1 MITFEEAHSW
11 LNKYDTGHI
20 SASSGSLIDQ
30 VRKALREGRADETRG
45 LLQQLNDLACNLRD
59 DKEVNEIL
67 IECGHIFF
75 ILDDLAEA
83 ESILDDSVYRAWSD
97 PHKRAVIRW
106 LLGCVQWQSMP
117 TRQQAVISWRNS
129 LSDFERLAREAGLTS
144 EQHAWYQETSENLHK
159 SMLEAMG
166 QAGNYVD
173 IVEQPLRKI
182 NKSETFAEPVNVA
195 ETPPISEPMASAPPF
210 TARISEP
217 KGTQTSD
224 ILQLFTISEE
234 IPAGDFGPSGID
246 PFPIGIVEI
255 DSLTINGHPY
265 SIHSTRGRK
274 IINLPFDQKFSVVK
288 VKGDSMDQ
296 ENITEKDY
304 VLLRKVD
311 APANGDIVMAE
322 IVGID
327 SHATL
332 KKYAKDVDSIILNP
346 HSSNPA
352 HKPFIFKKIN
362 EGFYIRGVVVAV
374 LKPI

>member
-1 MITFEEAHSW
+1 MITFEDVHAW
-11 LNKYDTGHI
+11 LNKYDKSHI
-20 SASSGSLIDQ
+20 SDSSNSLIDQ
-30 VRKALREGRADETRG
+30 VLKAMKEGRKEEARG
-45 LLQQLNDLACNLRD
+45 LLQQLVELACNLRD

-75 ILDDLAEA
+75 MLDDLTEA
-83 ESILDDSVYRAWSD
+83 ERILLSSVSRAWSD
-97 PHKRAVIRW
+97 PHRRGVAQW
-106 LLGCVQWQSMP
+106 MLGCVQWLSLT
-117 TRQQAVISWRNS
+117 TRQQAVISWQSS

-144 EQHAWYQETSENLHK
+144 EQHAWYLEAHSRLQK
-159 SMLEAMG
+159 SLLEAM
-166 QAGNYVD
+166 QKAGSYVD
-173 IVEQPLRKI
+173 VDETASS
-182 NKSETFAEPVNVA
+182 KSKKKEPFSQSGVVA
-195 ETPPISEPMASAPPF
+195 DASLPPEPGENHPF
-210 TARISEP
+210 
-217 KGTQTSD
+217 D

-246 PFPIGIVEI
+246 PFPIGTVEI
-255 DSLTINGHPY
+255 DRLTINGHPY

-274 IINLPFDQKFSVVK
+274 VINLPFDQKFSVVK

-296 ENITEKDY
+296 ENITDKDY
-304 VLLRKVD
+304 VLLRRVD

-332 KKYAKDVDSIILNP
+332 KRYSRQKDGITLKP

-352 HKPFIFKKIN
+352 HKPFVFKKIN
-362 EGFYIRGVVVAV
+362 EGFYVRGVVVAV

>member
-1 MITFEEAHSW
+1 MITFEDAYSW
-11 LNKYDTGHI
+11 LNKYDTSHI
-20 SASSGSLIDQ
+20 SASSGSLIEQ
-30 VRKALREGRADETRG
+30 VREALRKGRVDETRG
-45 LLQQLNDLACNLRD
+45 LLQQVNDLACNLRD
-59 DKEVNEIL
+59 SKEVNEIL
-67 IECGHIFF
+67 IECGHISF

-83 ESILDDSVYRAWSD
+83 ESILDDSVFRAWSD
-97 PHKRAVIRW
+97 PHRRAVIRW

-117 TRQQAVISWRNS
+117 TRQLAVISWRNS

-144 EQHAWYQETSENLHK
+144 EQHIWYQETSDKLHE

-173 IVEQPLRKI
+173 IVEKPPRKTV
-182 NKSETFAEPVNVA
+182 EREAFAEPEDVTKA
-195 ETPPISEPMASAPPF
+195 SPISEPMANEPPF
-210 TARISEP
+210 TTRLSEP
-217 KGTQTSD
+217 RETQNSD

-246 PFPIGIVEI
+246 PFPIGTVEI

-274 IINLPFDQKFSVVK
+274 IITLPFDQKFSVVK

-311 APANGDIVMAE
+311 TPANGDIVMAE

-327 SHATL
+327 SRATL
-332 KKYAKDVDSIILNP
+332 KRYSRELDSIMLKP
-346 HSSNPA
+346 HSSNPD
-352 HKPFIFKKIN
+352 HKPFIFKSFN
-362 EGFYIRGVVVAV
+362 EGFYLRGVVVAV